1 LGTPIH
7 PDDLSQELPK
17 AFAVAKLPTVR
28 SVISAIHVRAC
39 CSLFGFTQSWCR
51 KTLGNSNYQVTMD
64 TYAHMIPALRNEV
77 VDRMDE
83 IFSTTVSEA
92 VKSTPTVTN

>member
-1 LGTPIH
+1 
-7 PDDLSQELPK
+7 
-17 AFAVAKLPTVR
+17 
-28 SVISAIHVRAC
+28 
-39 CSLFGFTQSWCR
+39 
-51 KTLGNSNYQVTMD
+51 LGNSNYQVTMD